1 MTEEGIS
8 KKDAEAKI
16 YLFDIDGLLSNKRK
30 GGVPGMAKNFGKD
43 VEPST
48 NFEECVGKY
57 KPTCLIGEYL
67 VRSRSSSPLHQ
78 FRRVR

>member
-1 MTEEGIS
+1 MTEEGLA
-8 KKDAEAKI
+8 KKDAEARI
-16 YLFDIDGLLSNKRK
+16 YLFDIDGLLANKRK
-30 GGVPGMAKNFGKD
+30 GGVPTLAKHFGKD

-67 VRSRSSSPLHQ
+67 FRLRSSSPLPQ
-78 FRRVR
+78 F